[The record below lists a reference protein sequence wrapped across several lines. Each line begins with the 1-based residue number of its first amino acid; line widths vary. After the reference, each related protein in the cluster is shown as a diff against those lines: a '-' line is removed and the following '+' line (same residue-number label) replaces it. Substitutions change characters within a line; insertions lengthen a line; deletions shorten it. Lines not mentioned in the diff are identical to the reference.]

1 MYEGEKSMSTKPP
14 AEQADATS
22 AAAQESASVADTQTP
37 GDSSFNDPLATVA
50 GDLISAGIP
59 AQEHI
64 AAMRDHGQ
72 ALLEHMQAQSMLDRP
87 EREQTWRGYMTMV
100 QDVLHYIDCAGLVV
114 PLQQEE
120 GAVPLREMQAFG
132 RLVRE
137 RREAAGLSRS
147 MVAQRAKLSDATIK
161 FIETA
166 KTIPSRTTLFRL
178 LRVNE
183 LGLTWADVPAA
194 RQPQDFLAV
203 RAAAATEP
211 AKGIEV
217 VDPTLNFYV
226 PPSYDAVRMIGELAR
241 LLNGAGGH
249 VEQTNAYLDHHSA
262 AAYLAM
268 SRQWPILAAPRPL
281 DVAARQICQASGD
294 APLTV
299 IALGAG
305 DGTTEVQFVR
315 HLVACSS
322 RPDIELCLMDISQPL
337 LTVAYK
343 HAADTLSDHTGV
355 HVWCLQGNFH
365 HLPTYPQ
372 LQYKPSTSRRRR
384 VYCAFGGTLA
394 NIDHEP
400 RFFRDSLSSVCG
412 PGDFL
417 VMDVQLARGNVEDL
431 ATVQD
436 NDPAL
441 RTPFP
446 KVYADW
452 LSGPI
457 YRCCPDV
464 ASVEFSMRLDTQCP
478 VPGSYAVEAIATVR
492 ANQRSPRQFSMF
504 RFKRYELSALS
515 ECMQKL
521 GWEPLLSL
529 PFGVGTEKTAC
540 LLLFVRVAD

>member
-1 MYEGEKSMSTKPP
+1 MYERDKPTTDKP
-14 AEQADATS
+14 TADQADATS
-22 AAAQESASVADTQTP
+22 AVPQDPAPWSEEAVGQDSPP
-37 GDSSFNDPLATVA
+37 GSSLAEVA

-72 ALLEHMQAQSMLDRP
+72 ALLEHMQAQSMLDQP

-114 PLQQEE
+114 PPQPE

-178 LRVNE
+178 LRVSE
-183 LGLTWADVPAA
+183 LGLSWADVPAA
-194 RQPQDFLAV
+194 RQPQDFVAL
-203 RAAAATEP
+203 RLP
-211 AKGIEV
+211 APSDPPKGIEV
-217 VDPTLNFYV
+217 VDPALNFYV

-268 SRQWPILAAPRPL
+268 CRQWPILAAPRPL
-281 DVAARQICQASGD
+281 DIAARKVCQASGD

-343 HAADTLSDHTGV
+343 HAADTLTDHAGV

-431 ATVQD
+431 ASIHE

-441 RTPFP
+441 LTPFP
-446 KVYADW
+446 KLYSDW

-464 ASVEFSMRLDTQCP
+464 ASVDFSMRLDTQCP
-478 VPGSYAVEAIATVR
+478 VPGSYAVEAVATVR
-492 ANQRSPRQFSMF
+492 SNQRSTRQFSMF
-504 RFKRYELSALS
+504 RFKRYELARLS
-515 ECMQKL
+515 ECMKRL

-529 PFGVGTEKTAC
+529 PFGVGTEKSAC